1 MVSMKD
7 ISIKCGVSV
16 ATVSK
21 ALSGQSDIGKETA
34 QHIRKVAKELGY
46 LPNAAART
54 LKTNRTNNL
63 GVLFVDQMRSGLM
76 HEYFSALLDSIK
88 AEAERNGYDI
98 TFISNSIGQNT
109 MSYLEHC
116 RYRACDGVVIACA
129 DYNAPDIVE
138 LVQSEIPVVTIDHV
152 FNEKTA
158 ILSNNVQGIRDLVAY
173 IIEQG
178 HKKIAFI
185 HGEDTSVTQKR
196 IASFY
201 RTCQENEIAVP
212 ESYVKSSRYH
222 DPVSSAEATRELL
235 ALADPPTCIIYPDD
249 FSFMGGYN
257 VLAEMGLKI
266 PDDISVAGY
275 DGIYLSQVLQP
286 VLTTVRQDTL
296 SIGREA
302 ASRLIDSIENPKA
315 AVAEQVTIDGQLLP
329 GKSVKQITFPSGV

>member
-21 ALSGQSDIGKETA
+21 ALNGQSDIGKKTA
-34 QHIRKVAKELGY
+34 QHIRNVAKEMGY
-46 LPNAAART
+46 LPNAAARA
-54 LKTNRTNNL
+54 LKTNRTNNI
-63 GVLFVDQMRSGLM
+63 GVLYVDKMESGLM
-76 HEYFSALLDSIK
+76 HEYFSSLLNSIK
-88 AEAERNGYDI
+88 AEAERSGYDI
-98 TFISNSIGQNT
+98 TFISNNIGQST

-116 RYRACDGVVIACA
+116 RYRACDGVVITCA
-129 DYNAPDIVE
+129 DFNDPDVLE

-158 ILSNNVQGIRDLVAY
+158 ILSNNVKCVRELTTY

-178 HKKIAFI
+178 HRKIALI
-185 HGEDTSVTQKR
+185 HGEDTSVTAKR

-201 RTCQENEIAVP
+201 RTCQEYGITVP
-212 ESYVKSSRYH
+212 EAYMKSARYH

-235 ALADPPTCIIYPDD
+235 SLPDPPTCIMYPDD
-249 FSFMGGYN
+249 FSFMGGRS
-257 VLAEMGLKI
+257 VLDEMGLKI
-266 PDDISVAGY
+266 PEDISVAGF

-302 ASRLIDSIENPKA
+302 ANRLIYSIENPKA

-329 GKSVKQITFPSGV
+329 GKSVKKIT

>member
-21 ALSGQSDIGKETA
+21 AMNGHRDIGEQTA
-34 QHIRKVAKELGY
+34 RYVREVAREMGY
-46 LPNAAART
+46 LPNAAARA

-63 GVLFVDQMRSGLM
+63 GVLFIDKMQSGLS
-76 HEYFSALLDSIK
+76 HEYFSSMLESFK
-88 AEAERNGYDI
+88 VEAERCGYDI
-98 TFISNSIGQNT
+98 TFISNNIGQYE

-116 RYRACDGVVIACA
+116 RYRACDGVVIASVDFNDPA
-129 DYNAPDIVE
+129 VVE

-158 ILSNNVQGIRDLVAY
+158 ILSNNVQCIKDLVTY
-173 IIEQG
+173 IAEQG
-178 HKKIAFI
+178 HNKIAFI

-201 RTCQENEIAVP
+201 RTCKELDISVP
-212 ESYVKSSRYH
+212 ESYVRGAQYH
-222 DPVSSAEATRELL
+222 DPASSAKETHALL
-235 ALADPPTCIIYPDD
+235 SLPDPPTCIMYPDD
-249 FSFMGGYN
+249 FSFIGGRN
-257 VLAEMGLKI
+257 AIEERGLKI
-266 PDDISVAGY
+266 PEDISVVGF

-286 VLTTVRQDTL
+286 TLTTVRQDTL

-302 ASRLIDSIENPKA
+302 ARRLIDAIENPKTSMT
-315 AVAEQVTIDGQLLP
+315 EQIMINGLLMP
-329 GKSVKQITFPSGV
+329 GASVKRRK

>member
-21 ALSGQSDIGKETA
+21 ALSGQSDIGKQTA
-34 QHIRKVAKELGY
+34 QHIRSVAKEMGY
-46 LPNAAART
+46 LPNAAARA

-63 GVLFVDQMRSGLM
+63 GVLYVDKMESGLM
-76 HEYFSALLDSIK
+76 HEYFSSLLNSIK
-88 AEAERNGYDI
+88 AEAERSGYDI
-98 TFISNSIGQNT
+98 TFISSNIGQSA

-116 RYRACDGVVIACA
+116 RYRACDGVVITCA
-129 DYNAPDIVE
+129 DFNDPDVVE
-138 LVQSEIPVVTIDHV
+138 LVQSEIPVVTIDYV

-158 ILSNNVQGIRDLVAY
+158 VLSNNVQCTKDLVTY
-173 IIEQG
+173 VIEQG
-178 HKKIAFI
+178 HRKIAFI

-201 RTCQENEIAVP
+201 RTCQEHWITIP
-212 ESYVKSSRYH
+212 ETYVKSARYH
-222 DPVSSAEATRELL
+222 DPASSVQATRELL
-235 ALADPPTCIIYPDD
+235 ALADPPTCIMYPDD
-249 FSFMGGYN
+249 FSFLGGRS
-257 VLAEMGLKI
+257 VLDEMELKI
-266 PDDISVAGY
+266 PDDISVTGF

-296 SIGREA
+296 NIGREA
-302 ASRLIDSIENPKA
+302 ANRLIESIENPKA

-329 GKSVKQITFPSGV
+329 GKSVKRIT

>member
-21 ALSGQSDIGKETA
+21 ALSGQSDIGKQTA
-34 QHIRKVAKELGY
+34 QHIRNVAKELGY
-46 LPNAAART
+46 LPNAAARA

-63 GVLFVDQMRSGLM
+63 GVLFVDNMHSGLM
-76 HEYFSALLDSIK
+76 HEYFSSLLDSVK
-88 AEAERNGYDI
+88 AEAECRGYDI
-98 TFISNSIGQNT
+98 TFISSNIGQYK

-129 DYNAPDIVE
+129 DFNDPDVVE

-158 ILSNNVQGIRDLVAY
+158 ILSNNVKSVRDLVTY

-178 HKKIAFI
+178 HKKIALI

-201 RTCQENEIAVP
+201 RTCQEFGIEVP
-212 ESYVKSSRYH
+212 EAYVKSARYH
-222 DPVSSAEATRELL
+222 DPDSSAEATRELL
-235 ALADPPTCIIYPDD
+235 SLAEQPTCIMYPDD
-249 FSFMGGYN
+249 FSFMGGRN
-257 VLAEMGLKI
+257 VLDEMKLKI
-266 PDDISVAGY
+266 PEDISVAGF
-275 DGIYLSQVLQP
+275 DGIYLSQIIQP
-286 VLTTVRQDTL
+286 VLTTVRQDTV

-302 ASRLIDSIENPKA
+302 ADRLIDCIENPKT
-315 AVAEQVTIDGQLLP
+315 AVAEQVMIDGQLLP
-329 GKSVKQITFPSGV
+329 GNSVKRII